1 MNLNEN
7 AVKIAKELIERK
19 DELKIEHFELVG
31 GAKIIDCGVNAEGS
45 LEAGR
50 LFALACMGG
59 LADIEIKEGDLALE
73 EVIVKTEH
81 PAVSCLASQKAGWC
95 IDTEGYFALGSGP
108 ARILARKPAET
119 IEKVG
124 YIEKSDTALIAL
136 ESAKF
141 PPAEICDMIARECG
155 IEPSGLYV
163 LIARTASL
171 AGTIQISA
179 RMVETC
185 LFKMDHLGYDTNT
198 VKSASG
204 TAPIAPLIGDDNLMM
219 GLTNDMIIY
228 GSSVSLHAETGF
240 DVKKIPSSSSPAY
253 GKPFA
258 EIFKDA
264 GYNFYKIDAG
274 IFAPAE
280 VTIENTQT
288 KEIKKSGSI
297 DQEIIKKVTE
307 K

>member
-1 MNLNEN
+1 MNLNKN
-7 AVKIAKELIERK
+7 AVKIAEELIEK
-19 DELKIEHFELVG
+19 KSELNIEHLELENG
-31 GAKIIDCGVNAEGS
+31 TIIIDCGVNAEGG

-59 LADIEIKEGDLALE
+59 LAEIEVKEGDLGLK
-73 EVIVKTEH
+73 EVNVKTEH
-81 PAVSCLASQKAGWC
+81 PAISCLASQKAGWC
-95 IDTEGYFALGSGP
+95 IDAEGYFALGSGP

-124 YIEKSDTALIAL
+124 YTEKADTALIAL
-136 ESAKF
+136 ESGKF
-141 PPAEICDMIARECG
+141 PSAEICDMIASECG

-163 LIARTASL
+163 LIAKTSSL
-171 AGTIQISA
+171 AGTVQISA
-179 RMVETC
+179 RMAETC
-185 LFKMDHLGYDTNT
+185 LFKMDHLGYDTSS

-204 TAPIAPLIGDDNLMM
+204 TAPIAPIVGDDNLMM

-228 GSSVSLHAETGF
+228 GSRVTLQTDA
-240 DVKKIPSSSSPAY
+240 DIDIDKIPSSSSPAY
-253 GKPFA
+253 GRPFA

-280 VTIENTQT
+280 VSIENTAT
-288 KEIKKSGSI
+288 GEIKKAGSI
-297 DQEIIKKVTE
+297 NPEIIRKVTG

>member
-7 AVKIAKELIERK
+7 AVKIAEELIEK
-19 DELKIEHFELVG
+19 KSELNIEHFELENG
-31 GAKIIDCGVNAEGS
+31 TKIIDCGVNVKGS
-45 LEAGR
+45 LEAGQ
-50 LFALACMGG
+50 LFALACLGG
-59 LADIEIKEGDLALE
+59 LAKIEIKEGDFGLK
-73 EVIVKTEH
+73 EVIVKTNH
-81 PAVSCLASQKAGWC
+81 PAISCLSSQKAGWC
-95 IDTEGYFALGSGP
+95 IDAGGYFALGSGP
-108 ARILARKPAET
+108 ARILARKPKET

-124 YIEKSDTALIAL
+124 YTEKSDTSLIAL
-136 ESAKF
+136 ESCKF
-141 PPAEICDMIARECG
+141 PPVEICDLIASECG

-171 AGTIQISA
+171 AATVQISA

-185 LFKMDHLGYDTNT
+185 LFKMDHLGYDTNSI
-198 VKSASG
+198 KSARGS
-204 TAPIAPLIGDDNLMM
+204 APIAPIIGDDNLMM

-264 GYNFYKIDAG
+264 RYNFYKVDAG

-288 KEIKKSGSI
+288 KEIKKAGSI
-297 DQEIIKKVTE
+297 NQEIIKKVIG

>member
-1 MNLNEN
+1 MNLNKN
-7 AVKIAKELIERK
+7 AVNIAEKLIEKK
-19 DELKIEHFELVG
+19 DELKIEHFELDNG
-31 GAKIIDCGVNAEGS
+31 TKIIDCGVNAGGS

-59 LADIEIKEGDLALE
+59 LADIEVGEGDLSLK
-73 EVIVKTEH
+73 EVTVKTEH
-81 PAVSCLASQKAGWC
+81 PAISCLASQKAGWC

-124 YIEKSDTALIAL
+124 YSEEADVALIAL
-136 ESAKF
+136 ESSKF
-141 PPAEICDMIARECG
+141 PPVDICNMIANECG
-155 IEPSGLYV
+155 IEPESLYV
-163 LIARTASL
+163 LIARTASP
-171 AGTIQISA
+171 AATVQISA

-185 LFKMDHLGYDTNT
+185 LFKIDHLGYDTNSI
-198 VKSASG
+198 KSANG

-219 GLTNDMIIY
+219 GLTNDMVIY
-228 GSSVSLHAETGF
+228 GANVSLRTDSDF
-240 DVKKIPSSSSPAY
+240 DIEKIPSSSSSAY

-288 KEIKKSGSI
+288 KEIKKSGTI
-297 DQEIIKKVTE
+297 NQEIIKKVTG

>member
-19 DELKIEHFELVG
+19 SELNVEHFELDNG
-31 GAKIIDCGVNAEGS
+31 TKIIDCGVNTPGS

-59 LADIEIKEGDLALE
+59 LAEIEVKEGEFGLK
-73 EVIVKTEH
+73 EVNVKTDH
-81 PAVSCLASQKAGWC
+81 PAISCLASQKAGWC
-95 IDTEGYFALGSGP
+95 IDAEGYFALGSGP
-108 ARILARKPAET
+108 ARILARKPAKT
-119 IEKVG
+119 IEQVG
-124 YIEKSDTALIAL
+124 YSEEADVALIAL

-141 PPAEICDMIARECG
+141 PPEEICDMIARECG
-155 IEPSGLYV
+155 IEPRGLYV

-171 AGTIQISA
+171 AATVQISA

-185 LFKMDHLGYDTNT
+185 LFKMDHLGYDTNA

-204 TAPIAPLIGDDNLMM
+204 SAPIAPIIGDDNLMM

-228 GSSVSLHAETGF
+228 GASVTLEGNADF
-240 DVKKIPSSSSPAY
+240 DVEKIPSSSSSAY
-253 GKPFA
+253 GKPFGD
-258 EIFKDA
+258 IFKDA
-264 GYNFYKIDAG
+264 GYNFYKIDEG

-288 KEIKKSGSI
+288 KEIKKAGSI
-297 DQEIIKKVTE
+297 NQEIIKKVKE
-307 K
+307 L

>member
-19 DELKIEHFELVG
+19 SELNVEHFELDNG
-31 GAKIIDCGVNAEGS
+31 TKIIDCGVNVEGS

-50 LFALACMGG
+50 LYALVCMGG
-59 LADIEIKEGDLALE
+59 LAEIEITDGDFSLKT
-73 EVIVKTEH
+73 VKVKTDN
-81 PAVSCLASQKAGWC
+81 PAISCLSSQKAGWC

-108 ARILARKPAET
+108 ARILARKPKET

-124 YIEKSDTALIAL
+124 YTEESDKAVIAL

-141 PPAEICDMIARECG
+141 PTDEICSTIAGACG
-155 IEPSGLYV
+155 IEAGGLYV

-171 AGTIQISA
+171 AGTVQISA

-185 LFKMDHLGYDTNT
+185 LYKMDHLDFDVNSI
-198 VKSASG
+198 KSASG
-204 TAPIAPLIGDDNLMM
+204 TAPIAPIIGDDNLMM

-228 GSSVSLHAETGF
+228 GASVSLQTDDDFDAE
-240 DVKKIPSSSSPAY
+240 KIPSSSSPDY
-253 GKPFA
+253 GRPFA

-264 GYNFYKIDAG
+264 GYNFYKIDEG

-288 KEIKKSGSI
+288 NEIKKAGSI
-297 DQEIIKKVTE
+297 NNDIIKMAIE

>member
-1 MNLNEN
+1 MNLNEK
-7 AVKIAKELIERK
+7 AVNIAKELIEKK
-19 DELKIEHFELVG
+19 DELNIEHFELEN

-59 LADIEIKEGDLALE
+59 LAEIEIKDGGMGLK
-73 EVIVKTEH
+73 EVIVKTKH

-95 IDTEGYFALGSGP
+95 IDAKGYFALGSGP
-108 ARILARKPAET
+108 ARILAKKPKET

-124 YIEKSDTALIAL
+124 YVENADVAVIAL
-136 ESAKF
+136 ESGKF

-155 IEPSGLYV
+155 IGPENLYV
-163 LIARTASL
+163 LIARTASP
-171 AGTIQISA
+171 AATVQISA

-198 VKSASG
+198 IKSANG
-204 TAPIAPLIGDDNLMM
+204 TAPIAPIIGDDNLMM
-219 GLTNDMIIY
+219 GLTNDMVIY
-228 GSSVSLHAETGF
+228 GASVSLEADAEF
-240 DVKKIPSSSSPAY
+240 DIDKIPSSSSPDY

-258 EIFKDA
+258 QIFKDA
-264 GYNFYKIDAG
+264 GYNFYKIDEG

-280 VTIENTQT
+280 VSIENAQT
-288 KEIKKSGSI
+288 NEIKKAG
-297 DQEIIKKVTE
+297 EINKDIIEKVT
-307 K
+307 KK